1 MSIQY
6 GDDKLP
12 YIDMGKGYTIRLEYE
27 EVTDEKYLEK
37 ARVELRETP
46 EIKEQAIKEL
56 KELLRGQ

>member
-1 MSIQY
+1 MSIKY

-12 YIDMGKGYTIRLEYE
+12 YIDLGKDYKIRLEYE
-27 EVTDEKYLEK
+27 EVTDEKYVEK

-46 EIKEQAIKEL
+46 EVKQQAIMEL